1 MGEIKLDPTGG
12 RDFERCECC
21 GERSRTV
28 WGFAQR
34 DGAAHASY
42 FVHWT
47 LGNVAEHGAHF
58 DLIFGLCGD
67 DTTRADRYAV
77 SLEFRRTGEGPAFMV
92 IDAAKR
98 PVAQTD
104 LIGRAL
110 RRDEVMDTWIAADAF
125 ELVDAIWLQDRRIS
139 EVTGN

>member
-1 MGEIKLDPTGG
+1 MGEITLEPTGG

-21 GERSRTV
+21 GQRSRTV
-28 WGFAQR
+28 WGFARR

-47 LGNVAEHGAHF
+47 LEHVAEHGAHF
-58 DLIFGLCGD
+58 DLIFGLWGD
-67 DTTRADRYAV
+67 NTTRADRYAV
-77 SLEFRRTGEGPAFMV
+77 SLEFRRTNEGPAFMV

-98 PVAQTD
+98 RVAQSE
-104 LIGRAL
+104 LVGRAL
-110 RRDEVMDTWIAADAF
+110 QRKEVVGTKLAVDVF

-139 EVTGN
+139 EVTG